1 MVFAKPKILQQK
13 QVDEYKMTE
22 REIYKNFTNLRRQKL
37 NKEII
42 KILMPEM
49 ISWLLLLNDVEEK
62 KQEV

>member
-1 MVFAKPKILQQK
+1 MWYLPNKKSYNKK

-22 REIYKNFTNLRRQKL
+22 REIYKNFTNLSRQKL

-49 ISWLLLLNDVEEK
+49 IS
-62 KQEV
+62 